1 MSDVGLEKRGSVC
14 IWMNW
19 TQGHH
24 VSKCAFSV
32 RTHLAVESN
41 FSYVPSGV
49 FQLDFSKHEKQ
60 PFYICCK
67 LSKSVVI
74 LSLLKIYVFF
84 MSFHLLD
91 MNSASSN
98 PKSCPL
104 WPKRSPPPSST
115 STQPLKLANSWSK
128 LSTPS
133 LAPSL
138 RSRDCPPKW
147 LILAFSKFSIF
158 FNQFQ
163 TPVLCFCWCQVSGIS
178 SEPLQR
184 GTHGDQLAVER

>member
-1 MSDVGLEKRGSVC
+1 MCQAVFS
-14 IWMNW
+14 NW
-19 TQGHH
+19 T
-24 VSKCAFSV
+24 
-32 RTHLAVESN
+32 
-41 FSYVPSGV
+41 
-49 FQLDFSKHEKQ
+49 FQIMKNHEKQ

-184 GTHGDQLAVER
+184 GAHSDQLAVERQERRWRWLLISTCLL